1 MAYFLQVKMSHQ
13 LKIYPVV
20 SFEDH
25 ICFVIYLNFNATQ
38 ILQDVEYY
46 KTTLREEVEQ
56 WLKQLEKAGIT
67 DWMIVLVETYDI
79 RKTNKLLPRTTVLD
93 KIKGDF
99 GVKQTEDKFISVINP
114 IKSEARS
121 AESWRSLVAKI
132 RHFILVAYNKALIKF
147 EDYMR
152 EQREKR
158 NDPEWDFCKYFII
171 QVSFYSIYEDL
182 LQYYNTMNEKIA
194 LIYSVIILSNMELTF
209 CF

>member
-1 MAYFLQVKMSHQ
+1 
-13 LKIYPVV
+13 
-20 SFEDH
+20 
-25 ICFVIYLNFNATQ
+25 
-38 ILQDVEYY
+38 
-46 KTTLREEVEQ
+46 
-56 WLKQLEKAGIT
+56 
-67 DWMIVLVETYDI
+67 MIVLVETYDI

-182 LQYYNTMNEKIA
+182 SQYYNTMNEKIA

>member
-1 MAYFLQVKMSHQ
+1 M
-13 LKIYPVV
+13 
-20 SFEDH
+20 
-25 ICFVIYLNFNATQ
+25 
-38 ILQDVEYY
+38 LQDIEYY

-93 KIKGDF
+93 KIRGDF
-99 GVKQTEDKFISVINP
+99 GVKQTEDRFISVINP

-147 EDYMR
+147 EEYMR

-158 NDPEWDFCKYFII
+158 NDADWDFCKYFII
-171 QVSFYSIYEDL
+171 QVSFINFTD
-182 LQYYNTMNEKIA
+182 
-194 LIYSVIILSNMELTF
+194 
-209 CF
+209 

>member
-1 MAYFLQVKMSHQ
+1 
-13 LKIYPVV
+13 
-20 SFEDH
+20 
-25 ICFVIYLNFNATQ
+25 
-38 ILQDVEYY
+38 
-46 KTTLREEVEQ
+46 
-56 WLKQLEKAGIT
+56 
-67 DWMIVLVETYDI
+67 MIVLVETYDI

-182 LQYYNTMNEKIA
+182 SQYYNTMNEKIA
-194 LIYSVIILSNMELTF
+194 LIYWVIILSNMELTF

>member
-1 MAYFLQVKMSHQ
+1 MLILS
-13 LKIYPVV
+13 I
-20 SFEDH
+20 
-25 ICFVIYLNFNATQ
+25 
-38 ILQDVEYY
+38 ILQDIEYY

-99 GVKQTEDKFISVINP
+99 GVKQTEDRFISVINP

-147 EDYMR
+147 EEYMR

-158 NDPEWDFCKYFII
+158 NDPDWDFCKYFII
-171 QVSFYSIYEDL
+171 QVSQFSTYSINYTCFC
-182 LQYYNTMNEKIA
+182 TMK
-194 LIYSVIILSNMELTF
+194 VIIFNF
-209 CF
+209 

>member
-1 MAYFLQVKMSHQ
+1 
-13 LKIYPVV
+13 
-20 SFEDH
+20 
-25 ICFVIYLNFNATQ
+25 
-38 ILQDVEYY
+38 
-46 KTTLREEVEQ
+46 
-56 WLKQLEKAGIT
+56 
-67 DWMIVLVETYDI
+67 MIVLVETYDI

-182 LQYYNTMNEKIA
+182 SQYYNTMNEKIA
-194 LIYSVIILSNMELTF
+194 LIYLVIILSNMELTF

>member
-1 MAYFLQVKMSHQ
+1 
-13 LKIYPVV
+13 
-20 SFEDH
+20 
-25 ICFVIYLNFNATQ
+25 
-38 ILQDVEYY
+38 
-46 KTTLREEVEQ
+46 
-56 WLKQLEKAGIT
+56 
-67 DWMIVLVETYDI
+67 MIVLVETYDI

-194 LIYSVIILSNMELTF
+194 LIYWVIILSNMELTF

>member
-1 MAYFLQVKMSHQ
+1 
-13 LKIYPVV
+13 
-20 SFEDH
+20 
-25 ICFVIYLNFNATQ
+25 
-38 ILQDVEYY
+38 
-46 KTTLREEVEQ
+46 
-56 WLKQLEKAGIT
+56 
-67 DWMIVLVETYDI
+67 MIVLVETYDI

-194 LIYSVIILSNMELTF
+194 LIYSVIILSNMELKF

>member
-1 MAYFLQVKMSHQ
+1 
-13 LKIYPVV
+13 
-20 SFEDH
+20 
-25 ICFVIYLNFNATQ
+25 
-38 ILQDVEYY
+38 
-46 KTTLREEVEQ
+46 
-56 WLKQLEKAGIT
+56 
-67 DWMIVLVETYDI
+67 MIVLVETYDI

>member
-1 MAYFLQVKMSHQ
+1 MSHQ

-20 SFEDH
+20 SFEDL
-25 ICFVIYLNFNATQ
+25 IFFVIYLNFNATQ

-194 LIYSVIILSNMELTF
+194 LIYWVIILSNMELTF